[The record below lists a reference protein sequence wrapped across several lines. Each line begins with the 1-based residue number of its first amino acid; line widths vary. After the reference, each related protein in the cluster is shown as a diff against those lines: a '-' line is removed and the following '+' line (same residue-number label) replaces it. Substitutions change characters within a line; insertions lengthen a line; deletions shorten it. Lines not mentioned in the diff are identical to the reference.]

1 MGTEK
6 APDEA
11 LERRLAKAEALADA
25 RQLEIEQLAGLRET
39 VTRLERAER
48 VARLGFIDWDLDR
61 NEITMSG
68 EVYRMYGL
76 PDDGQRPNP
85 QELVHLVHPDDVDRV
100 RTSME
105 TAISGGA
112 DHDIEHRISRLD
124 GSVLWVHAIAS
135 CKGRTESSPGNLLG
149 VIRDISGRKS
159 LETEKKELETQ
170 LAVQRRLESI
180 GMLAGGVAHDFNNLL
195 TVINTYT
202 DSAIQSLPAGGQL
215 RADLHEVR
223 SASERAT
230 HLTRQLLAFSRSQI
244 LQPVVLDLNA
254 AITELETMLRRL
266 IREDIAIE
274 LLLAEGLGNTMADPA
289 QIDQIIMNLA
299 VNALDAMPA
308 GGSLTIATAN
318 CVLGANDARRRPDL
332 SPGPHVLLTVSDTG
346 CGMDEDTRQRMFEPF
361 FTTKSKHSG
370 TGLGLSTVYGIV
382 KQSEGAIWVDSE
394 PGEGCV
400 VSICLPRVERA
411 AAAHEQKP
419 PAAAIGGS
427 ERVLVV
433 EDEDAV
439 REMTRR
445 ILTRAGYAVVT
456 AANGIEALR
465 VCEQEA
471 EPPHLVVTD
480 MVMPFMR
487 GDDLAIQL
495 GATYPGIKVLFMS
508 GYPDDPNAS
517 DAPAALANANFLAK
531 PFSSAELL
539 RMTRTLLDAPSIDT
553 RSSS

>member
-1 MGTEK
+1 MATRK
-6 APDEA
+6 APDEE

-25 RQLEIEQLAGLRET
+25 RQVEIEKLAGLRET

-48 VARLGFIDWDLDR
+48 VARLGFIDWDLESD
-61 NEITMSG
+61 EITVSR

-76 PDDGQRPNP
+76 LDDGQRITP
-85 QELVHLVHPDDVDRV
+85 QRLVHLVHPDDVDRV
-100 RTSME
+100 RTSIE
-105 TAISGGA
+105 TAVSGGA
-112 DHDIEHRISRLD
+112 DHDIEHRILRHD
-124 GSVLWVHAIAS
+124 GSVVWVHAIAGRT
-135 CKGRTESSPGNLLG
+135 GRTETSQGNLLG
-149 VIRDISGRKS
+149 VILDISSRKR
-159 LETEKKELETQ
+159 LETEKQELETQ
-170 LAVQRRLESI
+170 LAVQQRLEAI
-180 GMLAGGVAHDFNNLL
+180 GLLAGGVAHDFNNLL
-195 TVINTYT
+195 TVITTYT
-202 DSAIQSLPAGGQL
+202 DSAIESVPAGGQL

-223 SASERAT
+223 AASERAT
-230 HLTRQLLAFSRSQI
+230 QLTRQLLAFSSRQI

-254 AITELETMLRRL
+254 AIAELETMLRRL

-274 LLLAEGLGNTMADPA
+274 LRLAEGLGKTLADPA
-289 QIDQIIMNLA
+289 QIEQIIMNLA

-308 GGSLTIATAN
+308 GGSLTIATTN
-318 CVLGANDARRRPDL
+318 YVLDANDARRHPDL
-332 SPGPHVLLTVSDTG
+332 SPGRHVLLTVSDSG
-346 CGMDEDTRQRMFEPF
+346 CGMDEDTRQRIFEPF

-382 KQSEGAIWVDSE
+382 KQSKGAIWVDSE
-394 PGEGCV
+394 PREGATF
-400 VSICLPRVERA
+400 SICLPRVER
-411 AAAHEQKP
+411 
-419 PAAAIGGS
+419 PAAAQRQQPLAAVSGGS

-445 ILTRAGYAVVT
+445 ILAGAGYAVLA

-471 EPPHLVVTD
+471 EPPELVLTD

-487 GDDLAIQL
+487 GDDLASQL
-495 GATYPGIKVLFMS
+495 SAAYPGIKVLFMS

-517 DAPAALANANFLAK
+517 DAPASLANANFLAK

-539 RMTRTLLDAPSIDT
+539 RMARTLLDAPSIET
-553 RSSS
+553 PSSS